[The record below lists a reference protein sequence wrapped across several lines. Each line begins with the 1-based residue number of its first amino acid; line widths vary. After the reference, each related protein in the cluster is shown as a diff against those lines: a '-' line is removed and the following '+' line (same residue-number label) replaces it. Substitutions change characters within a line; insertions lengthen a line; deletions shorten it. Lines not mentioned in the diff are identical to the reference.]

1 MIEMGL
7 FDSNTQPMSNGA
19 LNLGQPN
26 VQQNPW
32 TTQNNAAMYSAT
44 QSPFAQGIF
53 GGNQQAGQ
61 FAQQPVAPPS
71 ELEIQMMLLK
81 GITPIERFVASPQ
94 MGVLVEMLNNLV
106 SYSVLEILRN
116 ASFTTQEDGS
126 LKMDVTAL
134 PQELQT
140 MSAENV
146 TGQFSTLQANA
157 QQKIN
162 QAEMEQQQLAAYA
175 QQSMM
180 GGALS
185 AALANEGMM
194 EKVGGGIGSLGRS
207 FIGLK

>member
-1 MIEMGL
+1 MLGL
-7 FDSNTQPMSNGA
+7 GGNTTPMNNGA

-26 VQQNPW
+26 VNQNPW
-32 TTQNNAAMYSAT
+32 ATQNNAAMFNAT
-44 QSPFAQGIF
+44 QSPFAQGMF
-53 GGNQQAGQ
+53 GGQQAGQ

-94 MGVLVEMLNNLV
+94 MGVLIEMLNNLV

-116 ASFTTQEDGS
+116 ASFVTGDDGS

-194 EKVGGGIGSLGRS
+194 EKVGGGLGSIGRS

>member
-1 MIEMGL
+1 MLGL
-7 FDSNTQPMSNGA
+7 GGNTGTPMSNGA

-32 TTQNNAAMYSAT
+32 ATQNNAAMYGAT
-44 QSPFAQGIF
+44 QSPFAQGMF
-53 GGNQQAGQ
+53 GGQQAGQ

-194 EKVGGGIGSLGRS
+194 EKVGGGLGSIGRS

>member
-1 MIEMGL
+1 M
-7 FDSNTQPMSNGA
+7 NNGA

-26 VQQNPW
+26 VNQNPW
-32 TTQNNAAMYSAT
+32 ATQNNAAMFNAT
-44 QSPFAQGIF
+44 QSPFSQGMF
-53 GGNQQAGQ
+53 GGQQAGQ

-94 MGVLVEMLNNLV
+94 MGVLIEMLNNLV

-116 ASFTTQEDGS
+116 ASFVTGDDGS

-162 QAEMEQQQLAAYA
+162 QAEMEQQQLKHPF
-175 QQSMM
+175 
-180 GGALS
+180 
-185 AALANEGMM
+185 EGLLR
-194 EKVGGGIGSLGRS
+194 I
-207 FIGLK
+207 FQ

>member
-1 MIEMGL
+1 MLGL
-7 FDSNTQPMSNGA
+7 GGNTTPMNNGA

-26 VQQNPW
+26 VNQNPW
-32 TTQNNAAMYSAT
+32 ANQNNAMQGAG

-53 GGNQQAGQ
+53 GQQTQ
-61 FAQQPVAPPS
+61 QYAQQPVAPPS
-71 ELEIQMMLLK
+71 EIEIQLMLLR

-116 ASFTTQEDGS
+116 ITFVTDEEGKM
-126 LKMDVTAL
+126 KMDVASL
-134 PQELQT
+134 PTNLQT

-146 TGQFSTLQANA
+146 TAQFTNLQSGA

-162 QAEMEQQQLAAYA
+162 QTEMEQQQLAAFA

-194 EKVGGGIGSLGRS
+194 EKVGGGIGSIGRS
-207 FIGLK
+207 FIGLNR

>member
-1 MIEMGL
+1 MLGL
-7 FDSNTQPMSNGA
+7 GGNTTPMNNGA

-26 VQQNPW
+26 VNQNPW
-32 TTQNNAAMYSAT
+32 ANQNNAMQGAG

-53 GGNQQAGQ
+53 GQQTQ
-61 FAQQPVAPPS
+61 QYAQQPVAPPS
-71 ELEIQMMLLK
+71 EIEIQLMLLR

-116 ASFTTQEDGS
+116 ITFVTDAEGKM
-126 LKMDVTAL
+126 KMDVASL
-134 PQELQT
+134 PTNLQT

-146 TGQFSTLQANA
+146 TAQFTNLQSGA

-162 QAEMEQQQLAAYA
+162 QTEMEQQQLAAFA

-194 EKVGGGIGSLGRS
+194 EKVGGGIGSIGRS
-207 FIGLK
+207 FIGLNR